1 MVILEFFSDF
11 GGMPVIIMFGLYR
24 VLPIKH
30 FSREIKIGYA
40 IEVCTSLIPVF
51 LVCLM
56 NNMENPKEL
65 SWLVT
70 TQLTLRLFAIVNFG
84 FEVIIVIKQIIH
96 NTYQRK
102 RNNPAYQVKTMDEKI
117 DSYGKRLANYTI
129 VSIVLTIILLVL
141 GLGLIEGRSCEGR
154 GNVLYWGVCTPC
166 SDDKCLDCWHGP

>member
-1 MVILEFFSDF
+1 MWPLIFFMCARILICIVLAFIWMQRNEEMKRSSDVVKNMTFMMVVLEFFSDF

-96 NTYQRK
+96 NTY
-102 RNNPAYQVKTMDEKI
+102 
-117 DSYGKRLANYTI
+117 
-129 VSIVLTIILLVL
+129 
-141 GLGLIEGRSCEGR
+141 
-154 GNVLYWGVCTPC
+154 
-166 SDDKCLDCWHGP
+166 